1 MNQVMENLAVSAR
14 RSIHKFL
21 EMHSLAPYRPPL
33 SGEFCLKRG
42 FQSPDLYGM
51 VDAVYALYS
60 LGELAAWTSKASRA
74 RWAARILSCQDEKGW
89 FTKGNKKGH
98 PKEHATAYAIG
109 ALCLL
114 EVEEDEQYMARLR
127 PIDGL
132 FPLLKD
138 PSYVTQWLERLDFR
152 WHLGNIL
159 EKNLG
164 WHYIWRGSHIGGGI
178 AAIIGMLEGVLNESW
193 GWKVDV
199 EIWFRSY
206 FEWLDQHVNPETGY
220 WQRSFWNSLWKRP
233 TVIDMGGAAHF
244 YWIYEAKRR
253 PFPYPEAVIKS
264 TLHLQKQNGLY
275 KEKPF
280 CIDLDGNFLLI
291 RSYRQLAQDKQ
302 EIWRDKVLS
311 AVNRSGKAILKFLS
325 GQNIEQVYPD
335 LHYLPGAIVGLIEC
349 SKTGEASWV
358 EILSGWKHPLDKVMW
373 L

>member
-138 PSYVTQWLERLDFR
+138 PSYVTQWLERLNFR